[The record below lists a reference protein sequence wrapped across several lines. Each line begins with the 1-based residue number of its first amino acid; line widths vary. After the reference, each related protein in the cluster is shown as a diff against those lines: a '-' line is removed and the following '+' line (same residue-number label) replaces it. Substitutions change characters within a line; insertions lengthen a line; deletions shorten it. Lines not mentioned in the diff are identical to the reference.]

1 MSKHKI
7 HIFYHVAALNGYES
21 IVNEQLNSIKN
32 SGILK
37 HSTFSI
43 GVIGNHKIQTNLTF
57 DIYYFG
63 GIEKYEY
70 PTLHLMWD
78 WFNVGLVYHRISLL
92 KLFAEYLLF
101 FQLPRIDFVLVK

>member
-78 WFNVGLVYHRISLL
+78 WFKKMRILMFCIFIQ
-92 KLFAEYLLF
+92 KEFHH
-101 FQLPRIDFVLVK
+101 QKTNI